1 MQVITKLKLKMRT
14 KHILTAM
21 VLPALFAACT
31 ADDFETVNIAGE
43 SQRPMLSGVTLTTVD
58 GADTRYAVE
67 EGAAGLKF
75 NYENGDQIGAAII
88 DNFDE
93 DNPKDPSKWDII
105 PSQGGVCNPFT
116 YDATAGTWTTINSIG
131 VGHYIFVY
139 PYNSTNI
146 LRNAVNYELPVI
158 QELYTDEEGDV
169 DLNAAI
175 EKGNMAIYSTLL
187 EEKDLNV
194 QAYMRNMFAY
204 PTFRINIDNGE
215 KVSTVSQ
222 VVLEYTGN
230 SEKGFVVKSGLA
242 HKKVYNLFTDNDKNF
257 LDKKTETT
265 DWSKVQTS
273 DLILG
278 ENDKAYVAD
287 GEIGYSKY
295 IIAKLPKNTEFKRD
309 GNTENKYIDVRFMIP
324 GEAIEMYDGTNTTN
338 GGELNLYIYT
348 DNGILKLE
356 DVEANIDWKK
366 TTDKETKKLIFTRN
380 SSYTLTLKK
389 DNVDDGEDNYIVTT
403 VDDWNNLVSEYGK
416 SKNFDGTEYDKT
428 DKTWNTLKVQ
438 VIGEDFAFGTDTE
451 MPEVAIFEVT
461 TPVSVKSDVT
471 LSNVHVTNKSVLTV
485 EEGATLTTGEGFEAY
500 RVNNEGAMVITPAYD
515 EDDEIVNYEGV
526 ARIANNGKL
535 TIKEDAE
542 ATFMLYNEEEGV
554 VENNGEIT
562 IENIAKDKGNHG
574 VINNNGVINTT
585 GFTNAVREYA
595 DNYEEG
601 DEAINTPT
609 INNNKGAKILSKS
622 GELLNNALIVNKGTI
637 TCKNEAG
644 TIVNGADKKNVPAEI
659 DATEAVLT
667 YITENANGKII
678 VASADTED
686 LTIGNGEE
694 GIIEWTTDEA
704 SASFEESLVNAV
716 IASSD
721 FTVTDGDITSLTLTG
736 DAKVTLGKDAKANAI
751 GKLNVEDGTAT
762 LASSLEVE
770 TVSVAKGAQITVPED
785 ITLTVTGD
793 EIDNKGIILV
803 GGVFEA
809 EKINAEDGGQVE
821 DNGKGEIT
829 WAPTSEQTAD
839 AALTEL
845 VNAWLENS
853 GIISKAG
860 AAGQQVD
867 SWAEI
872 TADVM
877 TATNWTNE
885 ADWVKKA
892 VEAYA
897 NAVGLTNVTDAA
909 IDKALKDNKDV
920 VAVAVK
926 AAKTAADAELNTAIS
941 EMSNEWLNGD
951 VYIKAAAD
959 ITDLTKITNE
969 TTNVAEAFKTYITGK
984 YADELIAES
993 EPNRPLWLSAK
1004 DYKSGATDKVTT
1016 VPAYSYIETY
1026 EEAGVYQAALMWY
1039 EASLNYAAE
1048 TWFPKDANFMVE
1060 NGSGVKWSDNTMQR
1074 MASFYDQIYAVKVDD
1089 LTLTQQKAVKE
1100 LKEMAVKVVEWK
1112 YIDEQI
1118 ATLTEKVYDG
1128 NKK

>member
-1 MQVITKLKLKMRT
+1 M
-14 KHILTAM
+14 
-21 VLPALFAACT
+21 
-31 ADDFETVNIAGE
+31 
-43 SQRPMLSGVTLTTVD
+43 
-58 GADTRYAVE
+58 
-67 EGAAGLKF
+67 
-75 NYENGDQIGAAII
+75 
-88 DNFDE
+88 
-93 DNPKDPSKWDII
+93 
-105 PSQGGVCNPFT
+105 
-116 YDATAGTWTTINSIG
+116 
-131 VGHYIFVY
+131 
-139 PYNSTNI
+139 
-146 LRNAVNYELPVI
+146 
-158 QELYTDEEGDV
+158 YTDEEGDV

-187 EEKDLNV
+187 EEEDLNV

-230 SEKGFVVKSGLA
+230 SGKGFVVKSGLA
-242 HKKVYNLFTDNDKNF
+242 HEKVYNLFTDNDDDF
-257 LDKKTETT
+257 LDEKTETT

-278 ENDKAYVAD
+278 ETDKAYVTG

-295 IIAKLPKNTEFKRD
+295 VIAKLPKNTEFKRD

-324 GEAIEMYDGTNTTN
+324 GENIEMYDGTGSN
-338 GGELNLYIYT
+338 GVLNLYIYT
-348 DNGILKLE
+348 DNGILKLK

-389 DNVDDGEDNYIVTT
+389 DNVEDGEDNYIVTT

-416 SKNFDGTEYDKT
+416 SKNFVDTP
-428 DKTWNTLKVQ
+428 LKVQ
-438 VIGEDFAFGTDTE
+438 VIGDDFAFGTDTK

-471 LSNVHVTNKSVLTV
+471 LSNVIVDETVTV
-485 EEGATLTTGEGFEAY
+485 EKGATLTTGEAFQAEAIE
-500 RVNNEGAMVITPAYD
+500 NNGTMVIAPAYD
-515 EDDEIVNYEGV
+515 EEDEVIDYGSEDYPGIGQ
-526 ARIANNGKL
+526 IANYGKL
-535 TIKEDAE
+535 SVEEKAV
-542 ATFMLYNEEEGV
+542 ATFQLYNNEEGV
-554 VENNGEIT
+554 VENNGEI
-562 IENIAKDKGNHG
+562 NISNLTVDEETGNYG
-574 VINNNGVINTT
+574 VINNNSIINTN
-585 GFTNAVREYA
+585 GFTNAAREYA
-595 DNYEEG
+595 DDYEEG
-601 DEAINTPT
+601 DAAINTPT
-609 INNNKGAKILSKS
+609 INNNKGAKILAKTRRFV
-622 GELLNNALIVNKGTI
+622 NNALIVNKGTL
-637 TCKNEAG
+637 TCKNESG
-644 TIVNGADKKNVPAEI
+644 TIVNGADGKNIPAEI

-667 YITENANGKII
+667 YITENENGKII
-678 VASADTED
+678 VASVETKEV

-704 SASFEESLVNAV
+704 SASFKNSLVNAV
-716 IASSD
+716 IAADD
-721 FTVTDGDITSLTLTG
+721 FTVTDGDINALTLTA

-762 LASSLEVE
+762 LASDLEVK

-785 ITLTVTGD
+785 ITLTVTGT

-803 GGVFEA
+803 GGVFKA
-809 EKINAEDGGQVE
+809 EKIDAADGGQVE

-829 WAPTSEQTAD
+829 WAPTSQQTAE

-853 GIISKAG
+853 GIISEAG

-877 TATNWTNE
+877 TATDWTNE

-897 NAVGLTNVTDAA
+897 KAVGLTNVTDAVV
-909 IDKALKDNKDV
+909 DKALKDNKDV
-920 VAVAVK
+920 VAAAVK

-941 EMSNEWLNGD
+941 EMSNEWLDGD

-959 ITDLTKITNE
+959 ITDLTKITSE
-969 TTNVAEAFKTYITGK
+969 TTNVAEAFKTYITSK

-1004 DYKSGATDKVTT
+1004 DYKSGATDKVTA

-1026 EEAGVYQAALMWY
+1026 EEAEVYQAALMWY

-1048 TWFPKDANFMVE
+1048 TWFPENANFMVE
-1060 NGSGVKWSDNTMQR
+1060 NGSGVEWSNNTMQR

-1118 ATLTEKVYDG
+1118 ATLTEKVYDE

>member
-31 ADDFETVNIAGE
+31 ADDFETVNVAGD

-88 DNFDE
+88 DQFDE
-93 DNPKDPSKWDII
+93 NNPKDPSKWDII

-194 QAYMRNMFAY
+194 EAYMRNMFAY

-230 SEKGFVVKSGLA
+230 SNKGFVVKSGLA
-242 HKKVYNLFTDNDKNF
+242 HEKVYNLFTDNEKSF

-324 GEAIEMYDGTNTTN
+324 GEAIEMYDGTNTTD

-348 DNGILKLE
+348 DNGILTLKDIAGE
-356 DVEANIDWKK
+356 IDWKK
-366 TTDKETKKLIFTRN
+366 TTDKETQKLIFTRN

-389 DNVDDGEDNYIVTT
+389 DNVKDGEDNYIVTT

-416 SKNFDGTEYDKT
+416 SKNFVDTP
-428 DKTWNTLKVQ
+428 LKVQ
-438 VIGEDFAFGTDTE
+438 VIGNDFAFGTDTE

-585 GFTNAVREYA
+585 GFANAAREYA

-678 VASADTED
+678 VASATTTN
-686 LTIGNGEE
+686 LTIGNGEQ
-694 GIIEWTTDEA
+694 GIIELTTDKA
-704 SASFEESLVNAV
+704 SESFKNSLVNAV
-716 IASSD
+716 IAAKD
-721 FTVTDGDITSLTLTG
+721 FTVTDGDINTLTLTG
-736 DAKVTLGKDAKANAI
+736 DAKVTLGKEASVEKA
-751 GKLNVEDGTAT
+751 LNVEAGTVT
-762 LASSLEVE
+762 LASDMTVE
-770 TVSVAKGAQITVPED
+770 TVNVAEDAQITVPED
-785 ITLTVTGD
+785 ITLTVTGAS
-793 EIDNKGIILV
+793 IDNQGIILV
-803 GGVFEA
+803 GGAFVA
-809 EKINAEDGGQVE
+809 KSIDAADGGQVE
-821 DNGKGEIT
+821 DNGNGEIT
-829 WAPTSEQTAD
+829 WAPTSVDKLKDAYQTALNAAVKAWASDTRSNLKLGVANLNYDILNGVKGSGDEAIKAADLFEDYYGANNADNKEDEQGVSFAAQNTLKKEFEAYQAANKNAKLLDGYKAAVENLLTKDKEVLAFLEGVEENLTWD
-839 AALTEL
+839 APTDQT
-845 VNAWLENS
+845 
-853 GIISKAG
+853 AG
-860 AAGQQVD
+860 AARIYKDTKDAAGKTV
-867 SWAEI
+867 
-872 TADVM
+872 TA
-877 TATNWTNE
+877 ATNAINAFKSAVATSTAVKYNGSPLSSLQGVVLCTSSENYAPACSQVFTDSPIYLIFGEDAIAMTQDWT
-885 ADWVKKA
+885 KA
-892 VEAYA
+892 
-897 NAVGLTNVTDAA
+897 GLSRPCKT
-909 IDKALKDNKDV
+909 KDNADGWGLENVKSWIEE
-920 VAVAVK
+920 VAASDSNSTFIKNARNYVE
-926 AAKTAADAELNTAIS
+926 TNDLIS
-941 EMSNEWLNGD
+941 KSKSWTYDNNI
-951 VYIKAAAD
+951 IKAIVAD
-959 ITDLTKITNE
+959 QE
-969 TTNVAEAFKTYITGK
+969 Y
-984 YADELIAES
+984 
-993 EPNRPLWLSAK
+993 
-1004 DYKSGATDKVTT
+1004 
-1016 VPAYSYIETY
+1016 
-1026 EEAGVYQAALMWY
+1026 
-1039 EASLNYAAE
+1039 
-1048 TWFPKDANFMVE
+1048 
-1060 NGSGVKWSDNTMQR
+1060 
-1074 MASFYDQIYAVKVDD
+1074 
-1089 LTLTQQKAVKE
+1089 
-1100 LKEMAVKVVEWK
+1100 
-1112 YIDEQI
+1112 
-1118 ATLTEKVYDG
+1118 
-1128 NKK
+1128 NK

>member
-31 ADDFETVNIAGE
+31 ADDFETVNVAGE

-88 DNFDE
+88 DQFDE

-105 PSQGGVCNPFT
+105 ASQGGVCNPFT

-187 EEKDLNV
+187 EEEDLNV
-194 QAYMRNMFAY
+194 QAYMRNIFAY

-242 HKKVYNLFTDNDKNF
+242 HKKVYNLFTDNDKSF
-257 LDKKTETT
+257 LDAKTETT
-265 DWSKVQTS
+265 DWTKVQTS

-324 GEAIEMYDGTNTTN
+324 GEAIEMYDGTNTTD
-338 GGELNLYIYT
+338 GGKLNLYIYT
-348 DNGILKLE
+348 DNGILTLNDIAGE
-356 DVEANIDWKK
+356 IDWKK

-389 DNVDDGEDNYIVTT
+389 DNVEDGEDNYIVTT
-403 VDDWNNLVSEYGK
+403 VEDWNNLVSEYGK
-416 SKNFDGTEYDKT
+416 SKNFDGTEYDNT

-438 VIGEDFAFGTDTE
+438 VIGDDFAFGTDTE

-485 EEGATLTTGEGFEAY
+485 EEGATLTIGEGFEAY
-500 RVNNEGAMVITPAYD
+500 RVNNEGEMVIAPAYD

-585 GFTNAVREYA
+585 GFTNAAREYA

-716 IASSD
+716 IASGD

-751 GKLNVEDGTAT
+751 GELNVEDGTAT
-762 LASSLEVE
+762 LASDLEVK

-785 ITLTVTGD
+785 ITLTVTGT

-803 GGVFEA
+803 GGVFKA
-809 EKINAEDGGQVE
+809 EKIDAAKGGQVE

-829 WAPTSEQTAD
+829 WAKGSAEAAYQTALN
-839 AALTEL
+839 AAVKEWAENGASGNWTVNNIAYDLLNGKSTNSVSKDKVAKDVFAGYNELTDSD
-845 VNAWLENS
+845 VQNALET
-853 GIISKAG
+853 AF
-860 AAGQQVD
+860 AAYQKENKN
-867 SWAEI
+867 AEI
-872 TADVM
+872 TDGYA
-877 TATNWTNE
+877 E
-885 ADWVKKA
+885 A
-892 VEAYA
+892 VEALMA
-897 NAVGLTNVTDAA
+897 SEEVTDFLKTAKENMVWAVTDGASRIYKVSEDGKTSAESAA
-909 IDKALKDNKDV
+909 LAAFKQ
-920 VAVAVK
+920 AVK
-926 AAKTAADAELNTAIS
+926 DGNAYVPSMGTLEKVALCTSSENYAPACSQVKVTDLIYTIFGDEAINLADDWSDVLNEGFAHGQSDAQNWDLAAVKRWINQVAASTTDGLYINAARNYVETNNLIS
-941 EMSNEWLNGD
+941 KSKSWTYDDNI
-951 VYIKAAAD
+951 IKAIVAD
-959 ITDLTKITNE
+959 QE
-969 TTNVAEAFKTYITGK
+969 Y
-984 YADELIAES
+984 
-993 EPNRPLWLSAK
+993 
-1004 DYKSGATDKVTT
+1004 
-1016 VPAYSYIETY
+1016 
-1026 EEAGVYQAALMWY
+1026 
-1039 EASLNYAAE
+1039 
-1048 TWFPKDANFMVE
+1048 
-1060 NGSGVKWSDNTMQR
+1060 
-1074 MASFYDQIYAVKVDD
+1074 
-1089 LTLTQQKAVKE
+1089 
-1100 LKEMAVKVVEWK
+1100 
-1112 YIDEQI
+1112 
-1118 ATLTEKVYDG
+1118 
-1128 NKK
+1128 NK

>member
-31 ADDFETVNIAGE
+31 ADDFETVNVAGD

-88 DNFDE
+88 DQFDE
-93 DNPKDPSKWDII
+93 NNPKDPSKWNII
-105 PSQGGVCNPFT
+105 ASQGGVCNPFT

-187 EEKDLNV
+187 EEEDLNV

-242 HKKVYNLFTDNDKNF
+242 HEKVYNLFTDNDKSF
-257 LDKKTETT
+257 LDAKTETT
-265 DWSKVQTS
+265 DWTKVQTS

-324 GEAIEMYDGTNTTN
+324 GEAIEMYDGTNTTD
-338 GGELNLYIYT
+338 GGKLNLYIYT
-348 DNGILKLE
+348 DNGILTLNDIAGE
-356 DVEANIDWKK
+356 IDWKK

-389 DNVDDGEDNYIVTT
+389 DNVEDGEDNYIVTT
-403 VDDWNNLVSEYGK
+403 VEDWNNLVSEYGK
-416 SKNFDGTEYDKT
+416 SKNFDGTEYDNT

-438 VIGEDFAFGTDTE
+438 VIGDDFAFGTDTE

-485 EEGATLTTGEGFEAY
+485 EEGATLTIGEGFEAY
-500 RVNNEGAMVITPAYD
+500 RVNNEGEMVIAPAYD

-585 GFTNAVREYA
+585 GFTNAAREYA

-644 TIVNGADKKNVPAEI
+644 TIVNGKDGENVPAEI

-667 YITENANGKII
+667 YITDNANGKII
-678 VASADTED
+678 VASVETKEV
-686 LTIGNGEE
+686 LTIGNGEQ
-694 GIIEWTTDEA
+694 GIIEWTADEA
-704 SASFEESLVNAV
+704 SASFKNSLVNAV
-716 IASSD
+716 IAADD
-721 FTVTDGDITSLTLTG
+721 FTVTDGDINSLTLTA

-751 GKLNVEDGTAT
+751 GELNVEDGTAT
-762 LASSLEVE
+762 LASDLEVK

-785 ITLTVTGD
+785 ITLTVTGTA
-793 EIDNKGIILV
+793 IDNKGVILV

-829 WAPTSEQTAD
+829 WAPTSADKVKEAYQTALN
-839 AALTEL
+839 AAVKEWASDSRLNL
-845 VNAWLENS
+845 SLGVNQL
-853 GIISKAG
+853 GY
-860 AAGQQVD
+860 D
-867 SWAEI
+867 
-872 TADVM
+872 
-877 TATNWTNE
+877 
-885 ADWVKKA
+885 
-892 VEAYA
+892 
-897 NAVGLTNVTDAA
+897 
-909 IDKALKDNKDV
+909 IDKG
-920 VAVAVK
+920 VK
-926 AAKTAADAELNTAIS
+926 TDGA
-941 EMSNEWLNGD
+941 
-951 VYIKAAAD
+951 IKAA
-959 ITDLTKITNE
+959 DLFEDYYEKNCTSDDD
-969 TTNVAEAFKTYITGK
+969 AFKAQRELTVKFAAYQAVNKNAKLTEGYAAAVDALMADKDVTEFLKTAKEELVWTAPTNATEGK
-984 YADELIAES
+984 ARIYKVSEDGKTSAES
-993 EPNRPLWLSAK
+993 
-1004 DYKSGATDKVTT
+1004 
-1016 VPAYSYIETY
+1016 
-1026 EEAGVYQAALMWY
+1026 AALAAFK
-1039 EASLNYAAE
+1039 EAVNDDEVKNGSTILTSLQKVALCTSTDNYAPNCSQVFVDSPIYEIFGDEAINLIDDW
-1048 TWFPKDANFMVE
+1048 TDALGAGYVHDKAAAANWTLSIVKMWVNAVYTSDNNSQAVKDANAYLSANNIV
-1060 NGSGVKWSDNTMQR
+1060 NKSKSWTYNDNIIK
-1074 MASFYDQIYAVKVDD
+1074 AIVADQEYNQD
-1089 LTLTQQKAVKE
+1089 
-1100 LKEMAVKVVEWK
+1100 
-1112 YIDEQI
+1112 
-1118 ATLTEKVYDG
+1118 
-1128 NKK
+1128 